1 MHDGRASANIRVM
14 SRLADD
20 PVVTLESGVA
30 WEAWLAANHSSATA
44 VWIKMAKKASG
55 IASVT
60 NSEAL
65 DGALCYGWID
75 GIRRRFDDESY
86 LQRYTPRRK
95 RSNWSRINRRRAEQ
109 LIEAGRMQPA
119 GLAEI
124 ERARADG
131 RWDAAISHPGPS
143 KDN

>member
-1 MHDGRASANIRVM
+1 MRVM
-14 SRLADD
+14 ATPADD
-20 PVVTLESGVA
+20 PVVTLESGAA
-30 WEAWLAANHSSATA
+30 WEAWLAVNHSSATA

-60 NSEAL
+60 NAEAL

-75 GIRRRFDDESY
+75 GIRRRFDDQWY
-86 LQRYTPRRK
+86 LQRYTPRRA
-95 RSNWSRINRRRAEQ
+95 RSNWSRINRRRALE
-109 LIEAGRMQPA
+109 LIEAGRMHAA

-131 RWDAAISHPGPS
+131 RWDAAQSEPGPAPEPRHRR
-143 KDN
+143 